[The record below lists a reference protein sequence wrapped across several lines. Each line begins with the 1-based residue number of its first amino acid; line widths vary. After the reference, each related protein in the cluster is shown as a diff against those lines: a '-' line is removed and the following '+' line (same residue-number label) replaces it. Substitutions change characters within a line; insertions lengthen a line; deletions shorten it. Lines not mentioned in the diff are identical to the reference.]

1 MSSKSSSPAVIGL
14 NGTTCVSSAE
24 KYSFPSF
31 AIPRSAFS
39 VFSFSSATAPSPEVI
54 TSFITL

>member
-1 MSSKSSSPAVIGL
+1 MSSKSSSLAVIGL

-31 AIPRSAFS
+31 AVDVTMGAMNCWRKPMRSS
-39 VFSFSSATAPSPEVI
+39 EGQ
-54 TSFITL
+54 